1 MLSELGSPII
11 AIATPPG
18 RGAVGVVRLSGVN
31 LRVYAEQL
39 TQKKLQPRNAHL
51 VSIKDDHEQVIDQV
65 LALYFEAP
73 NSYTGE
79 DVLELQGHGGVVVLH
94 MLVERCLQLAQTTQD
109 NGHALLANL
118 RRAQPGEFTQR
129 AYLNH
134 KLDLAQAEAVAD
146 LIDANTQAAVR
157 SANRSLEGQFSKQI
171 QHLQTQVTHLR
182 MQIEACL
189 DFPEEDIDFIEQLQ
203 VHSQLQALVKQ
214 NQTLLMQAEQG
225 RLLRDGLKIVIAGQP
240 NAGKSSLLN
249 ALAGTDVAIVTAVPG
264 TTRDV
269 MSQSIHIDGI
279 PLHVLDTAGLRDQGM
294 ADEVEQIGMQR
305 AWDHIADADMV
316 LILNDLSRQSE
327 TTYTV
332 QQLALDE
339 KIQQHAGPHTRIIPV
354 SNKTDVAGWDASKIK
369 NTWGISAQTGQ
380 GLDELRQ
387 EIWRQAGSDSSLMEG
402 VFTARSR
409 HIDAL
414 TYFSTHVSQALK
426 LLDQTQP
433 LLDVVAEECRLAQQE
448 LSKIT
453 GSFTADDLLGE
464 IFSRFC
470 IGK

>member
-1 MLSELGSPII
+1 MLSELSSPII

-18 RGAVGVVRLSGVN
+18 RGAVGVVRLSGAH

-65 LALYFEAP
+65 LAVYFEAP

-94 MLVERCLQLAQTTQD
+94 MLVERCLQLAHATHD
-109 NGHALLANL
+109 KGLALLPNL

-171 QHLQTQVTHLR
+171 KHLQTQVTHLR

-249 ALAGTDVAIVTAVPG
+249 ALAGADVAIVTPVPG

-269 MSQSIHIDGI
+269 LTQNMHIDGI
-279 PLHVLDTAGLRDQGM
+279 PLHVLDTAGLRDHAL

-305 AWDHIADADMV
+305 AWDHIADADLV
-316 LILNDLSRQSE
+316 LLINDLTRSSDLAYVKNQSE
-327 TTYTV
+327 LERKLQELIGKQTLVIRVNNKADVVTT
-332 QQLALDE
+332 ANNHKE
-339 KIQQHAGPHTRIIPV
+339 PAIH
-354 SNKTDVAGWDASKIK
+354 
-369 NTWGISAQTGQ
+369 ISAKTGQ
-380 GLDELRQ
+380 GLDLLRQ
-387 EIWRQAGSDSSLMEG
+387 EIVKQAGGNTSLMEG
-402 VFTARSR
+402 VFTARTR
-409 HIDAL
+409 HTQAL
-414 TYFSTHVSQALK
+414 NLVSAHLSQAQA
-426 LLDQTQP
+426 LLEQSQP
-433 LLDVVAEECRLAQQE
+433 PLDVIAEECRLAQQQ
-448 LSKIT
+448 LSDIT

>member
-1 MLSELGSPII
+1 MLSNLNSPII

-18 RGAVGVVRLSGVN
+18 RGAVGVVRLSGTN

-39 TQKKLQPRNAHL
+39 TQRKLQPRNAHL
-51 VSIKDDHEQVIDQV
+51 VSIKDANEQVIDQV
-65 LALYFEAP
+65 LAVYFEAP

-94 MLVERCLQLAQTTQD
+94 MLVERCMQLAQTAD
-109 NGHALLANL
+109 SNGVVLQANL

-134 KLDLAQAEAVAD
+134 KLDLVQAEAVAD
-146 LIDANTQAAVR
+146 LIEANTQAAVR
-157 SANRSLEGQFSKQI
+157 SANRSLEGQFSKHI
-171 QHLQTQVTHLR
+171 QQLQKQVTHLR

-203 VHSQLQALVKQ
+203 VHAQLHALVQQ
-214 NQTLLMQAEQG
+214 NRTLLLQAEQG

-249 ALAGTDVAIVTAVPG
+249 ALTGADVAIVTAVPG

-269 MSQSIHIDGI
+269 MTQSIHIDGI
-279 PLHVLDTAGLRDQGM
+279 PLHVLDTAGLRDLAM

-305 AWDHIADADMV
+305 AWAHIANADMV
-316 LILNDLSRQSE
+316 LIINDLSRQNE
-327 TTYTV
+327 TIYAV
-332 QQLALDE
+332 EQHALDD
-339 KIQQHAGPHTRIIPV
+339 KIQQHVGRHTRIIRV
-354 SNKTDVAGWDASKIK
+354 SNKTDVTGWDANPTK
-369 NTWGISAQTGQ
+369 NTWGISAKTGQ

-387 EIWRQAGSDSSLMEG
+387 EIWRQAGGNATLMEG

-414 TYFSTHVSQALK
+414 SQFSTHVSQALK
-426 LLDQTQP
+426 LLDQKQP